1 MKTCCQFLTDVLLRY
16 SAKHPI
22 AGIYSITHKR
32 SRRRSAPLM
41 HGRSIKLLLI
51 DERFDREKTAQ
62 LNSRVGFGSRT
73 LALNATSH

>member
-1 MKTCCQFLTDVLLRY
+1 MLRY

-22 AGIYSITHKR
+22 AGIYSITQKR
-32 SRRRSAPLM
+32 SRRSAPLM
-41 HGRSIKLLLI
+41 HGRSIKLLLV

-62 LNSRVGFGSRT
+62 LNICFGFGSRT